1 MQKSLDILR
10 TDRKRRSSTVS
21 AARLFMLAA
30 AGLLLA
36 ATTGCG
42 PAKEEKQ
49 QATGQVSGSVAIAG
63 RPVPRGTVC
72 FYSLKS
78 NTSEQA
84 PLGKNGQF
92 QLKNALAPGEYR
104 VYLSDV
110 PYAPEKFRSET
121 SSDYSVT
128 VKEGSNQIA
137 VDLK

>member
-1 MQKSLDILR
+1 MQKSMNTLNS
-10 TDRKRRSSTVS
+10 DRRRRFSTVC
-21 AARLFMLAA
+21 AAWPLVLAA
-30 AGLLLA
+30 TGVLLA
-36 ATTGCG
+36 ATIGCG
-42 PAKEEKQ
+42 SAKEDRKE
-49 QATGQVSGSVAIAG
+49 ATGQVSGTVAIAG

-121 SSDYSVT
+121 SSDYGVT